1 MTSAS
6 PTPALSSTG
15 ESSAS
20 KRRVALR
27 SMLAATCMT
36 ALKVAAGLISGS
48 LGVLSDAAHSGLDLA
63 GAAITF
69 FSVRVSDKPADEDH
83 TYGHGKIENL
93 SSFIE
98 AGLMAVSCAWIIWEG
113 IQRIRHNTFELRYS
127 PWPVLVLVSSIAVDF
142 WRSREL
148 RRVAEQTGSPALAT
162 DAFHF
167 ASDIWASVAVL
178 AGLLA
183 TWAGT
188 AYHIDWLRFAD
199 PVAAILVSVVILRTT
214 AHLTRETIEVLM
226 DQIPRET
233 RLQVIR
239 ETERVP
245 GVLAV
250 EQARVRRAGPN
261 YFADLTL
268 ALPRTYTFEHT
279 GELVRAAT
287 EAVHRALPQAD
298 VVIHTVPRQ
307 ARAESLFDRVRAV
320 AARNNV
326 SVHDLSLQSRHGKL
340 HAELHVELDETMLLV
355 EAHSFVSGLEAEILR
370 ECPEITSVVTHIES
384 EPATIEQPE
393 ELVEED
399 RRIEKALRTAASHYN
414 EIIDVHQIKVGRTA
428 EHISLS
434 CHCTLPDEL
443 SMHRVHEVIT
453 ALEDRFKLDCPEVNR
468 VTIHPEP
475 VTDNRR

>member
-167 ASDIWASVAVL
+167 ASDIWASCPMR
-178 AGLLA
+178 
-183 TWAGT
+183 
-188 AYHIDWLRFAD
+188 DCMR
-199 PVAAILVSVVILRTT
+199 P
-214 AHLTRETIEVLM
+214 
-226 DQIPRET
+226 
-233 RLQVIR
+233 IR
-239 ETERVP
+239 AP
-245 GVLAV
+245 MCSSFPPWP
-250 EQARVRRAGPN
+250 RAG
-261 YFADLTL
+261 
-268 ALPRTYTFEHT
+268 
-279 GELVRAAT
+279 
-287 EAVHRALPQAD
+287 
-298 VVIHTVPRQ
+298 
-307 ARAESLFDRVRAV
+307 
-320 AARNNV
+320 
-326 SVHDLSLQSRHGKL
+326 
-340 HAELHVELDETMLLV
+340 
-355 EAHSFVSGLEAEILR
+355 
-370 ECPEITSVVTHIES
+370 
-384 EPATIEQPE
+384 
-393 ELVEED
+393 
-399 RRIEKALRTAASHYN
+399 
-414 EIIDVHQIKVGRTA
+414 
-428 EHISLS
+428 
-434 CHCTLPDEL
+434 
-443 SMHRVHEVIT
+443 SM
-453 ALEDRFKLDCPEVNR
+453 
-468 VTIHPEP
+468 
-475 VTDNRR
+475 